1 MVNEQIPRSIEKK
14 LNTWRETQGM
24 CTLEDERAKRKEN
37 TKKHKFDVSYY
48 LIMFGYISG

>member
-14 LNTWRETQGM
+14 LNAWRETQGM